1 MANLKNVTILILLS
15 SSLLTIVEN
24 RIVTEESLDNTLIN
38 REIEKEL
45 SRRFGSNSTRFH
57 HKLKSSNPN
66 SIDSSTTTPIDDG
79 DTEISTIT
87 PEPGEPE
94 SGSSSYVIRMLSK
107 AFKFLNMKKMVK
119 NVQHSRSTPGACI
132 TCKFAMT
139 MVKYLID
146 YGKGFQDVAY
156 VTSYFCK
163 TLNVQTPRVCEGY
176 VNNFMVSFRFFLFP
190 FPIF

>member
-1 MANLKNVTILILLS
+1 MARLNGARALVIFLLILLPIS
-15 SSLLTIVEN
+15 AN
-24 RIVTEESLDNTLIN
+24 AKIVTEESLDNTLIN

-57 HKLKSSNPN
+57 HKLKSANPN
-66 SIDSSTTTPIDDG
+66 ALDSSTATPSDDG

-176 VNNFMVSFRFFLFP
+176 VNNFMVSFRFGYFSKF
-190 FPIF
+190 